1 MKKFESMKVV
11 ELKDCARKAGIKGY
25 SRMKK
30 QDLIDAL
37 VNAAEVKKNLLNE
50 ARTNA
55 HLDYFCILFLKLLS
69 KHREREIL
77 KSRHDKALDIFI

>member
-1 MKKFESMKVV
+1 MKVV

-37 VNAAEVKKNLLNE
+37 VYAAEVKKNLLNE
-50 ARTNA
+50 INHLRKNLKARKGKFK
-55 HLDYFCILFLKLLS
+55 YF
-69 KHREREIL
+69 
-77 KSRHDKALDIFI
+77 